1 MCKLACIQNND
12 DEAVYARAMSRAGVL
27 ARTFGECR
35 DIARSAIANAA
46 TSTIAKQSEMP
57 AWLNLK
63 VGGVKAMR
71 KEWEQSLQTLM
82 QRKDYKPMKL
92 KELCY
97 LLEITGDERDEF
109 LQYLTDSVNSGRLV
123 RTKHDRYLL
132 PPKDVLTGEFNGS
145 RKGFGFVRVPGYD
158 EDFFIPEHA
167 VNGAFQGDTVMI
179 RLNPV
184 NRGPKTEAEVIKI
197 LSRGITTVTGTYRVS
212 DGIGFVTSGN
222 RKLGTDLYI
231 PSDKNMK
238 AVDGNIVVAEI
249 EKYDPKGASPEGR
262 IIEIIGHIDDPKDDI
277 LMVVRAFN
285 LPETFPED
293 VMEQLRNIP
302 DKVSEAELEGR
313 KDFRSLETVT
323 IDGETAKDF
332 DDAITLS
339 EEDGI
344 YHLGVHIA
352 DVTNYVTEGSPLDEE
367 ALRRGTSV
375 YLADTV
381 IPMLPHQLSNGICSL
396 NPDVDR
402 LTLSCLMDIDPTGK
416 ILSHEICEGV
426 IHSNA
431 RMTYTDVNKL
441 ITDADDAP
449 VEKYNELIPF
459 FKRMAKLSDIIRTAR
474 EARGSIDFDI
484 EETEIVVGEDGK
496 PSDIRSYER
505 NAATKL
511 IEDFMLAANET
522 VAEDVFWQEIPF
534 EYRVHEAP
542 DDRKVEALSFML
554 RNFKLYLHGGRDAI
568 HPREFQRILKEIEG
582 KPYEAM
588 ISRLTLR
595 TMQRARYGTVCAGHF
610 GLATKYYCHF
620 TSPIRR
626 YPDLQ
631 IHRILKENLH
641 GQLTDAR
648 IRHYEDILPAVA
660 ADNSAKERR
669 ADEAERDVDKLKQ
682 IEYMEERLGEV
693 YNGIISGFNHQSIFV
708 ELPNTVE
715 GVIPLG
721 SLSDDFYEYHEEAFE
736 MIGSRTK
743 KTYKL
748 GDPVTIQVVKT
759 EKAERRILFRFYTE
773 DMSNEE
779 KRTKT
784 DSE

>member
-1 MCKLACIQNND
+1 LCKLACIQNND
-12 DEAVYARAMSRAGVL
+12 DEAVY
-27 ARTFGECR
+27 GERR
-35 DIARSAIANAA
+35 DIDDCEAI
-46 TSTIAKQSEMP
+46 

-71 KEWEQSLQTLM
+71 KEWNESLKTLM

-109 LQYLTDSVNSGRLV
+109 LQYLTDSVNSGKLV
-123 RTKHDRYLL
+123 RTKHDRYML
-132 PPKDVLTGEFNGS
+132 PPKNVLTGEFSGS
-145 RKGFGFVRVPGYD
+145 KRGFGFVRVPGYD
-158 EDFFIPEHA
+158 EDFFIPEFA

-179 RLNPV
+179 RINPE
-184 NRGPKTEAEVIKI
+184 NRGPRTEAEVVKI
-197 LSRGITTVTGTYRVS
+197 LSRGITTVTGTYRVLN
-212 DGIGFVTSGN
+212 DIGFVTPGN
-222 RKLGTDLYI
+222 HKLGTDLYI
-231 PSDKNMK
+231 PSGKDMH
-238 AVDGNIVVAEI
+238 AVDGNIVVASI
-249 EKYDPKGASPEGR
+249 ETYDSGRGAPEGR

-285 LPETFPED
+285 LPEQFPEE
-293 VMEQLRNIP
+293 VMEQLRDIP
-302 DKVSEAELEGR
+302 DKVGESEMEGR
-313 KDFRSLETVT
+313 KDFRSWETVT

-332 DDAITLS
+332 DDAITLT
-339 EEDGI
+339 EENGI

-352 DVTNYVTEGSPLDEE
+352 DVSHYVTEGSPLDEE

-381 IPMLPHQLSNGICSL
+381 VPMLPHRLSNGICSL
-396 NPDVDR
+396 NPGVDR
-402 LTLSCLMDIDPTGK
+402 LTLSCLMDIDSSGR
-416 ILSHEICEGV
+416 IISHEICEGV
-426 IHSNA
+426 INSNA

-449 VEKYNELIPF
+449 VEEYKELIPF
-459 FKRMAKLSDIIRTAR
+459 FKRMAVLSGMIREAR

-484 EETEIVVGEDGK
+484 RETEIVVGEDGK
-496 PSDIRSYER
+496 PSDIRSYDR

-542 DDRKVEALSFML
+542 DERKVEALSYIL
-554 RNFKLYLHGGRDAI
+554 RNFKLYLHGGRGAI
-568 HPREFQRILKEIEG
+568 HPREFRRILKEIEG

-631 IHRILKENLH
+631 IHRILKEYLH
-641 GQLTDAR
+641 GKLTDER
-648 IRHYEDILPAVA
+648 MRHYEDILPAVA

-669 ADEAERDVDKLKQ
+669 ADDAERDVDKLKQ
-682 IEYMEERLGEV
+682 IEYMEDRIGEV
-693 YNGIISGFNHQSIFV
+693 YDGIISGFNHQSIFV
-708 ELPNTVE
+708 ELPNTIE
-715 GVIPLG
+715 GVIPVG
-721 SLSDDFYEYHEEAFE
+721 SLTDDYYEYFEEAFK
-736 MIGSRTK
+736 MVGAIK
-743 KTYKL
+743 NKTYKL
-748 GDPVTIQVVKT
+748 GDPVTVQVVKT